1 MATKAHKVKSDRRS
15 APDVTDG
22 HERAKDFLTEA
33 EMDRLLEAAKKGR
46 HGIRDHLLVLM
57 IYRHGLRVSEA
68 ITMRL
73 SQLDL
78 KGSRLWVA
86 AAQGLAVDA
95 PPHRG
100 QRAARH
106 QALSRH
112 PRGQAALDVHLRA
125 RPAHDPPGRQLH
137 RARGWRG
144 GEARAGVAAHAAALV
159 RSTWPAGAPT
169 CG

>member
-1 MATKAHKVKSDRRS
+1 MARDQ
-15 APDVTDG
+15 PDVTDG
-22 HERAKDFLTEA
+22 HERGKDFLTEA

-68 ITMRL
+68 ITMRR

-106 QALSRH
+106 QALPRH
-112 PRGQAALDVHLRA
+112 PR
-125 RPAHDPPGRQLH
+125 
-137 RARGWRG
+137 
-144 GEARAGVAAHAAALV
+144 
-159 RSTWPAGAPT
+159 
-169 CG
+169 